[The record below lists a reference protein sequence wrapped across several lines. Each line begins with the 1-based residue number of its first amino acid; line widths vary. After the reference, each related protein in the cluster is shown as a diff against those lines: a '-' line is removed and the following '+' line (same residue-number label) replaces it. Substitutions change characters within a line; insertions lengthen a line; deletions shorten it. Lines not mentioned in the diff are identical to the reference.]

1 MSHRDVQYTGSTN
14 KTYSA
19 QGAQGQ
25 AGLERRSESLV
36 VTSES
41 RPEIGGT
48 WRVLALPT

>member
-1 MSHRDVQYTGSTN
+1 MSHVQYYYYRDSTN

-25 AGLERRSESLV
+25 AGLERRSLV